1 MSITKLAPVGN
12 WAQVQQPKNSSR
24 DLAHVTAG
32 RSPRVIVGM
41 LTGGNN
47 DLFFGRMP
55 AVTQR

>member
-32 RSPRVIVGM
+32 RSPRIIVGM
-41 LTGGNN
+41 LTGGNS
-47 DLFFGRMP
+47 DLFYGRS
-55 AVTQR
+55 VTVTNR